1 MGYSFLTTQ
10 KQNEEIANA
19 QRIALGIEYF
29 GRDFCGWQHQVQA
42 CGIQD
47 ALEAALARVAGKPV
61 ATIAAGR
68 TDAGVHATGQVV
80 HFDTDVHRPVTAWV
94 RGVNSH
100 LPEGVAVLWAQPVT
114 TEFHARFSALSR
126 SYQYVLLNHM
136 VRPGLHSGRVGWY
149 HAPLKGER
157 MQQAAELL
165 LGEHDFSAF
174 RAAECQAHSP
184 VRQLHTL
191 RISRRRDFI
200 LFELTANAFL
210 HHMVRNVIGSLI
222 WVGQG
227 KRSPAWMAEL
237 LQSRDR
243 HQAGPTASAAGLY
256 LSHVTYAGHW
266 SLPQTPSEFSG
277 LFLG

>member
-149 HAPLKGER
+149 HAPLNDER
-157 MQQAAELL
+157 MQQAAANMI
-165 LGEHDFSAF
+165 SVPSV
-174 RAAECQAHSP
+174 QQS
-184 VRQLHTL
+184 VR
-191 RISRRRDFI
+191 RIPLCANYILCASVAGAI
-200 LFELTANAFL
+200 LFCLS
-210 HHMVRNVIGSLI
+210 SL
-222 WVGQG
+222 Q
-227 KRSPAWMAEL
+227 M
-237 LQSRDR
+237 
-243 HQAGPTASAAGLY
+243 
-256 LSHVTYAGHW
+256 
-266 SLPQTPSEFSG
+266 
-277 LFLG
+277 LFCTTWCVM